1 MKFVTFILV
10 ALLVV
15 FTFCMAT
22 VPVLLGFAPWHL
34 GHALHVS
41 THMSAKLACSARY
54 ISGYSPERIVED
66 LASYS
71 PVNRQVNLQYQ
82 EAERT
87 VQADLFGLAGVT
99 AKYYPATGCAL
110 QLLDAEPLA
119 GLTAPVLPAQ
129 AELDWPAGE
138 RLSSVQPQLQQ
149 QLDQMLAQD
158 NQQGLETRALLVVKD
173 GQLLAESYADGV
185 TAQTPLL
192 GWSMAKSVTAMLLG
206 RLIQQG
212 QLQLDDQ
219 ALFAAWARDQRSG
232 IRLQQLLQMSSGL
245 GFDETYAPGSD
256 ATHMLFTAASA
267 ADVALQSPLLLPPG
281 QQFSYS
287 SGTTNL
293 LSRLLSDR
301 IPGGPQATVDFAN
314 QQLFAPLGMQHFL
327 FEMDPSGDFVGSSYL
342 YASARDW
349 ARLGLLML
357 QQGQFNGQQLL
368 DAKWVQQA
376 TAPNS
381 SDNEKAYGFQF
392 WLNSGDAALRWPE
405 LPADAY
411 AMMGNRHQTVMMIPS
426 QNTVL
431 VRLGWSKT
439 DYPMASNFR
448 LLLSH

>member
-15 FTFCMAT
+15 FTFCMAA

-34 GHALHVS
+34 GHALQVS

-54 ISGYSPERIVED
+54 ISGYSPERVVED

-71 PVNRQVNLQYQ
+71 SVNRELTLVYND
-82 EAERT
+82 AERT
-87 VQADLFGLAGVT
+87 VQADLFGMADVT

-110 QLLDAEPLA
+110 LFTEAEPLA
-119 GLTAPVLPAQ
+119 ALSKVEGPVTADAQ
-129 AELDWPAGE
+129 WPAGE
-138 RLSSVQPQLQQ
+138 QVSTINTTLQQ
-149 QLDQMLAQD
+149 QLDWMLVDD
-158 NQQGLETRALLVVKD
+158 NQQGFETRALLVMKN
-173 GQLLAESYADGV
+173 GQVVAESYAQGV

-206 RLIQQG
+206 RLMQQG
-212 QLQLDDQ
+212 QLQLGDT
-219 ALFAAWARDQRSG
+219 ALFAEWAQDERSA
-232 IRLQQLLQMSSGL
+232 IRLEQLLQMSSGL

-256 ATHMLFTAASA
+256 ATHMLFTAPSA
-267 ADVALQSPLLLPPG
+267 AQVALQSPLVQPPG
-281 QQFSYS
+281 RQFSYS

-301 IPGGPQATVDFAN
+301 IPGGPQATLNFASRE
-314 QQLFAPLGMQHFL
+314 LFAPLGMRHFL
-327 FEMDPSGDFVGSSYL
+327 FEMDQSGDYVGSSYL

-357 QQGQFNGQQLL
+357 QQGQLNGQQLL

-381 SDNEKAYGFQF
+381 SDNERAYGYQF
-392 WLNSGDAALRWPE
+392 WLNRGDAVLRWPE

-439 DYPMASNFR
+439 QYPMASNFR
-448 LLLSH
+448 TLLSH